1 MSPPMPTQDE
11 DTEKMSLHIP
21 TQDDNTTR
29 MSPLTIPTPGEDTA
43 RMSPPPIPTQDED
56 TARMSPPPIPTQDK
70 DTARMS
76 PPIPTQ
82 DENTARMSPR
92 IFPPNED
99 QDTAMCLP
107 SSGYCKVFSPIMMM
121 LQLVFL
127 LVMDTGM
134 CSPPPTEYCD
144 VIFSTIRQRMLW
156 QCVLSQSQQ
165 AAEKAAMTKKVDQHP
180 LPSPEAEQVTQKVVE
195 PAKELPH
202 VLHDPGGDVVHDGP
216 AVSEVV
222 EEPHHPPE
230 VQVYL
235 SLHGGDMC
243 DEQVSVN
250 DDQGGNF
257 ECFSPRSFLP
267 QQLLPSIS
275 CLDKPTHP
283 TPAQHLYLSPAMLHH
298 LLHITQPPL
307 PKVRATP
314 PPQAVLTQTVR
325 VHLLGCAEEC

>member
-1 MSPPMPTQDE
+1 MSPPP
-11 DTEKMSLHIP
+11 IP
-21 TQDDNTTR
+21 TQDK
-29 MSPLTIPTPGEDTA
+29 DTA
-43 RMSPPPIPTQDED
+43 RIFPPPIPTQDED
-56 TARMSPPPIPTQDK
+56 TARMSP
-70 DTARMS
+70 
-76 PPIPTQ
+76 
-82 DENTARMSPR
+82 R

-99 QDTAMCLP
+99 
-107 SSGYCKVFSPIMMM
+107 
-121 LQLVFL
+121 
-127 LVMDTGM
+127 
-134 CSPPPTEYCD
+134 
-144 VIFSTIRQRMLW
+144 
-156 QCVLSQSQQ
+156 
-165 AAEKAAMTKKVDQHP
+165 
-180 LPSPEAEQVTQKVVE
+180 SPEAEQVIQKVVE
-195 PAKELPH
+195 PAKELPY
-202 VLHDPGGDVVHDGP
+202 VLHVPGCDVAHDGP
-216 AVSEVV
+216 AVSDVV